1 MITIESFKNSLQHN
15 TPDPAYSPILKSL
28 WYDGKDDWSKAH
40 DQVDSLNGKDAA
52 WVHAYLHRKEGD
64 VWNADYWYTKAGK
77 LRPEYSLD
85 QEWELLVNAFLQNS

>member
-1 MITIESFKNSLQHN
+1 MTVLTSFKESLQN
-15 TPDPAYSPILKSL
+15 NSPDPTYSPMLKSL
-28 WYDGKDDWSKAH
+28 WYDAKGDWETAH
-40 DQVDSLNGKDAA
+40 AQVDSLNGKDAA